1 MKTTRPFTEEDWL
14 ATPEP
19 VKKAFIA
26 LEERVVELEAK
37 VEKLTALVEK
47 LEARLNMNSGNS
59 SKPPSS
65 DGPFKKKKPSSGTN
79 KKGKPGAKENHK
91 GYRQEMLSPKE
102 TISIEPE
109 ACVCGGKRFQETEAY
124 YTHQVIELPR
134 IEMDITHYVLRKGRC
149 SCCGKICKASIPN
162 EHRAGYGPKFSALVA
177 EMAGV
182 YGNSRSSI
190 RELCKSALD
199 INISL
204 GAIQKIIDRA
214 SSAIKPHYDE
224 ISKEARRAA
233 VANIDKTSFPRHG
246 TLAWLWVMATQN
258 VGYFMI
264 HPNRSKKAF
273 EELVDDWKGI
283 LVCDGYGVYQKSYSA
298 FQTIPPFTDV
308 IILGVP
314 RWSL

>member
-59 SKPPSS
+59 SKPPLS

-124 YTHQVIELPR
+124 YP
-134 IEMDITHYVLRKGRC
+134 
-149 SCCGKICKASIPN
+149 
-162 EHRAGYGPKFSALVA
+162 
-177 EMAGV
+177 
-182 YGNSRSSI
+182 I
-190 RELCKSALD
+190 RL
-199 INISL
+199 
-204 GAIQKIIDRA
+204 
-214 SSAIKPHYDE
+214 
-224 ISKEARRAA
+224 
-233 VANIDKTSFPRHG
+233 
-246 TLAWLWVMATQN
+246 
-258 VGYFMI
+258 
-264 HPNRSKKAF
+264 
-273 EELVDDWKGI
+273 
-283 LVCDGYGVYQKSYSA
+283 
-298 FQTIPPFTDV
+298 
-308 IILGVP
+308 
-314 RWSL
+314 